1 MRIGSVLLLK
11 DGLCYQ
17 SYNWKIL
24 RPLGDLQNAL
34 DLLEEYGCD
43 EVSIIRPI
51 RQQDISLED
60 DLKLI
65 KNIKTMTPLSFGG
78 GLRTISS
85 LELLS
90 DLPVERYVFSSS
102 IINQKK
108 NFVEKAI
115 ALFGRQ
121 AIQVLLPF
129 KKLGNE
135 LFFFLSS
142 ENKFI
147 KLSKKQIEYINNHAN
162 EIILYDIENEG
173 IKDKFDFSILDFFNF
188 SQDKIIISGGI
199 GPFAAKKAS
208 KLQIASSLIDNR
220 TLHNEFSIRGY
231 R

>member
-1 MRIGSVLLLK
+1 MRVGSVLLFK

-17 SYNWKIL
+17 SYNWEIL

-34 DLLEEYGCD
+34 DLLEGYGCD

-51 RQQDISLED
+51 RQQDTSLEN

-85 LELLS
+85 LKLLS

-115 ALFGRQ
+115 SLFGRQ

-129 KKLGNE
+129 KKIGNE

-147 KLSKKQIEYINNHAN
+147 KLSKKQIEYINNYAN
-162 EIILYDIENEG
+162 EIILYDVENEG
-173 IKDKFDFSILDFFNF
+173 IKDKFDLSILDFFNF

-199 GPFAAKKAS
+199 GPFTTKQAS